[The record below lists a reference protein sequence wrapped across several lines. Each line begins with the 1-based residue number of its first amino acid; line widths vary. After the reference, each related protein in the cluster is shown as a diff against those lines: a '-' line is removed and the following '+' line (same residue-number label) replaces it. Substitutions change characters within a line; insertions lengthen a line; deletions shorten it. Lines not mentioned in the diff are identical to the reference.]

1 MRLLFGTVVSVL
13 LAVVAA
19 PGCGSGSPTSPTPQ
33 TTNPCVP
40 QTAQC
45 LLDAASISV
54 TVNNVGVDIGST
66 ATAAVGTVVNLKV
79 DYMNTSGQTAW
90 TGVLYVRD
98 DGRERFSGCF
108 GSGAG
113 GSLSFGGFASPF
125 TISAND
131 LVFTSGHTAKVLV
144 VAAFRP
150 FAIGSPC
157 PLRTSAGEF
166 DHTAVQGQ
174 RYVMTLAVQ

>member
-1 MRLLFGTVVSVL
+1 MRLLF
-13 LAVVAA
+13 
-19 PGCGSGSPTSPTPQ
+19 
-33 TTNPCVP
+33 
-40 QTAQC
+40 
-45 LLDAASISV
+45 
-54 TVNNVGVDIGST
+54 
-66 ATAAVGTVVNLKV
+66 GTVVNLKV

-157 PLRTSAGEF
+157 PLRTSAGDF
-166 DHTAVQGQ
+166 DHTSVEGQ
-174 RYVMTLAVQ
+174 RYVVTLAVP